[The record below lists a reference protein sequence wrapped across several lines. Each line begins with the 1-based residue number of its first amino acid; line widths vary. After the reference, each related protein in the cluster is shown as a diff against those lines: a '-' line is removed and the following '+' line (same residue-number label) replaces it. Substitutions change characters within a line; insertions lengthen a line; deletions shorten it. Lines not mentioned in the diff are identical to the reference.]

1 LQRPLR
7 IGIAG
12 TGFGAAIHLPA
23 LQSLE
28 GVTVAAI
35 AGARPEKTA
44 EIARKSGIALFCR
57 NVEELIAQDLD
68 AVTLALPADLAE
80 RAAALALDR
89 GLAILAE
96 KPLAD
101 SAEGAEALAR
111 RAAGR
116 TAAIDFEFA
125 ELPAF
130 RALRD
135 IVASGELGVL
145 ERVDVAWLTQSH
157 AHRQRLW
164 SWKTDRA
171 RNGGVVTLIG
181 THLLFLL
188 EWLVGPVALTA
199 AREDNAATRG
209 FTPAGC
215 VAAADTVA
223 WQGRT
228 ANGAPIAVALSNA
241 GSGAPCHRWEIV
253 GHAGRAVLESTT
265 SDTVSGFVLTA
276 SRAGEPPRVVAS
288 DPITRGDSRL
298 APFRALAERFVHAV
312 RAGTIC
318 QPDFAAGARVQH
330 LVAEIEALGQRAA
343 GKTMAAL

>member
-23 LQSLE
+23 LQSLD

-35 AGARPEKTA
+35 AGARSEKTA
-44 EIARKSGIALFCR
+44 EIARKSGIALPCR
-57 NVEELIAQDLD
+57 SIEELMAQDLD

-80 RAAALALDR
+80 KAAALALDR

-135 IVASGELGVL
+135 IIATGQLGAI
-145 ERVDVAWLTQSH
+145 ERIEVAWQTQSH

-171 RNGGVVTLIG
+171 RKGGVVTLIG

-188 EWLVGPVALTA
+188 EWLVGPVVLTA
-199 AREDNAATRG
+199 AREDNAATRD
-209 FTPAGC
+209 FTPAGS

-223 WQGRT
+223 WRGRT
-228 ANGAPIAVALSNA
+228 ATGAAVAVALSNA
-241 GSGAPCHRWEIV
+241 ASGAPCHRWEMV
-253 GHAGRAVLESTT
+253 GDAGHAVLESTS
-265 SDTVSGFVLTA
+265 SDTVSGFVL
-276 SRAGEPPRVVAS
+276 RACRTGEAPRVTAS
-288 DPITRGDSRL
+288 DPITGGDSRL
-298 APFRALAERFVHAV
+298 APFRALAGRFVDAV
-312 RAGTIC
+312 RAGTTC
-318 QPDFAAGARVQH
+318 QPDFAAGARVQL
-330 LVAEIEALGQRAA
+330 LVAEIEALAQRGP
-343 GKTMAAL
+343 GKVMAAL